1 MVQDRFDQQLQH
13 VARQPFHVLVMA
25 PPEFDQ
31 TYRQHSDTE
40 TREAKERWHDDNA
53 LQEHHARARLAP
65 ALLEETLHAHQEQLL
80 P

>member
-13 VARQPFHVLVMA
+13 VARQPFRVLVMA
-25 PPEFDQ
+25 QLKHDQ
-31 TYRQHSDTE
+31 TNRQHSDTE
-40 TREAKERWHDDNA
+40 KREAKERWHDDNA
-53 LQEHHARARLAP
+53 LQVHHAHARWAP